1 MAGLDATELPAHL
14 AALDQAWERL
24 LDELKAADVKRRA
37 ALRVHQE
44 AFATAY
50 VNADA
55 AKSAESLRRQIA
67 TRATVQQ
74 TAELEEWE
82 SEVRLLRDQLKALA
96 ARTDIARSLW
106 SGVKGATT

>member
-1 MAGLDATELPAHL
+1 MGLDPASLPAHL
-14 AALDQAWERL
+14 ASLDRAWELL

-37 ALRVHQE
+37 ALRVYQE

-67 TRATVQQ
+67 TGATIQQ
-74 TAELEEWE
+74 AAELERWE
-82 SEVRLLRDQLKALA
+82 SEVRFVRDQLKALA
-96 ARTDIARSLW
+96 ARTDIARSLF
-106 SGVKGATT
+106 SGVKAATT